1 MGDDNI
7 TDVEGEEEDVVFG
20 DEEGEN
26 MVGVSVGGD
35 RRKILE
41 RSDIPD
47 VHERLSRDLEEG
59 FRDDS
64 DEEP

>member
-1 MGDDNI
+1 MGDDSI
-7 TDVEGEEEDVVFG
+7 TDTEGEEEDVIFG

-26 MVGVSVGGD
+26 MVGVSIDVD

-41 RSDIPD
+41 RSDTPD
-47 VHERLSRDLEEG
+47 VHDRLSRDLEEG